1 MNQYLKWDEQTITDF
16 SDNTIN
22 RLYHDGYV
30 FTRKEKGVMNQT
42 RSVRIDLNKF
52 KLSSENR
59 RILRK
64 TKDLVLSDKQLPTNN
79 YHWSIG
85 KMAKDFYTTKF
96 GDGTFSAN
104 KVKELLTTEYNFN
117 TLFSYSLGSET
128 IGYAICYENNNI
140 LHYSYPFYDLL
151 PKTYN
156 LIPNLGMSMMLH
168 TILYAQEN
176 NKKYMYLGSASR
188 PTDVYKLQFAG
199 LEWFDGKVWQTDI
212 EELKNILKPTNINI

>member
-1 MNQYLKWDEQTITDF
+1 MTSIDDFTEVLLDEVTIQA
-16 SDNTIN
+16 
-22 RLYHDGYV
+22 R
-30 FTRKEKGVMNQT
+30 
-42 RSVRIDLNKF
+42 
-52 KLSSENR
+52 
-59 RILRK
+59 
-64 TKDLVLSDKQLPTNN
+64 
-79 YHWSIG
+79 
-85 KMAKDFYTTKF
+85 
-96 GDGTFSAN
+96 
-104 KVKELLTTEYNFN
+104 VKELAHKITDDYKGQSLIMLTVMKGADNFSRD
-117 TLFSYSLGSET
+117 LRREMVSYSLKMYRDIVVDIIQDIVIMSMYEHPDRKKERPDKILG
-128 IGYAICYENNNI
+128 IGPHIPYENNNI